1 MTFNKERFV
10 NFAKYDLTINK
21 TFFRNMALVTV
32 IGAIGISVAMFF
44 SRYSMWKGLVG
55 DDMEQYEQ
63 MKAMAEGGLDMPLL
77 VCVPGSYE
85 HFNTMPITTLL
96 LAEFL
101 GVMIIIFSGCWAH
114 NLRNKQGRIMEL
126 TIPATNLEK
135 YAWHSLLTIGG
146 GIVLAFISLLCADAF
161 NALFTWM
168 LCPAGDGF
176 VSLTANC
183 LSILTLDTTSLTGL
197 FGNGYGPDFNGIESD
212 EVYSSV
218 FTSFKFLFW
227 TALLCNLAIYHFG
240 NSVKYKYNII
250 LTYVALYVL
259 EIVMAILF
267 GIGMAFIVGNQY
279 DLDLHP
285 SDGPTLL
292 KGFAYTVG
300 TIFLIITIAL
310 PIISFRRY
318 ERAQVTSKLNK

>member
-10 NFAKYDLTINK
+10 NFAKYDLAINK

-44 SRYSMWKGLVG
+44 GRYSAWKGMVG
-55 DDMEQYEQ
+55 NDMEAYEQ
-63 MKAMAEGGLDMPLL
+63 MKEMAKGGLDSSFLMG
-77 VCVPGSYE
+77 VPGTYE

-101 GVMIIIFSGCWAH
+101 GIMIIIFSGCWAH

-135 YAWHSLLTIGG
+135 YTWHSLLTIGG
-146 GIVLAFISLLCADAF
+146 GILLAFVSLLCADAF

-168 LCPAGDGF
+168 LCPASDGF
-176 VSLTANC
+176 VSLTNNC
-183 LSILTLDTTSLTGL
+183 LSMLTLDFDSLTSLFGAPRITGL
-197 FGNGYGPDFNGIESD
+197 EGIKSD
-212 EVYSSV
+212 EVASSI

-227 TALLCNLAIYHFG
+227 AALLCNLATYHFG

-250 LTYVALYVL
+250 LTYVAIYVI
-259 EIVMAILF
+259 EIAMAIIF
-267 GIGMAFIVGNQY
+267 SIGMAFIVSNQY
-279 DLDLHP
+279 DFDLHP
-285 SDGPTLL
+285 SDGPTIV
-292 KGFAYTVG
+292 KGFAYT
-300 TIFLIITIAL
+300 TTSIFLILSIVL
-310 PIISFRRY
+310 PFLSYKRY
-318 ERAQVTSKLNK
+318 TKAQITSKLNK